1 MVGEIGEGERRF
13 EPRRVIVA
21 DDVRAIG
28 GGEGVGLLKERVAET
43 SVGGVVNGESD
54 EEAPP
59 SVVTSFGVHLGKVEC
74 VVVFV
79 GILVNAA
86 EDVFDDPLEVL
97 WFVAW
102 VADHE
107 EGV

>member
-1 MVGEIGEGERRF
+1 
-13 EPRRVIVA
+13 
-21 DDVRAIG
+21 
-28 GGEGVGLLKERVAET
+28 
-43 SVGGVVNGESD
+43 VGGVVNGEFD

-59 SVVTSFGVHLGKVEC
+59 SVVTSFGVYLGKVER

-79 GILVNAA
+79 GTLANAA
-86 EDVFDDPLEVL
+86 EDVLDDPFEVL

-102 VADHE
+102 VAGHE